1 MWKRNILLNVCRKES
16 RNQSFASCMHK
27 IIVLLLLI
35 GLNWIVASAAPA
47 EPLHLPG
54 GKDTLSTDNAASE
67 AGVKIKKLNVPA
79 SEFNPNVH
87 QAARWDT
94 VDLDMYHVDM
104 TNFRDTL
111 SYTLHHP
118 STGQHFHPPH
128 VGRVTSG
135 FGPRRLYGRKFH
147 KGIDIDLET
156 GDEVQAA
163 MAGKVRIARYSRGYG
178 NFVVISHEGG
188 LETLYGH
195 MSELVV
201 NEGELVEA
209 GQMIGLGGSTG
220 QSTGSHLH
228 FELRIFGEQV
238 DPLLAIDPA
247 TLMPRHAD
255 IKVDATWFDHIL
267 RAKGTHFHIVEEGE
281 TLETICAMYEMEPSE
296 LLELNELEEEVEISA
311 GVRLK
316 LD

>member
-1 MWKRNILLNVCRKES
+1 MYR
-16 RNQSFASCMHK
+16 
-27 IIVLLLLI
+27 IIVLLSLA
-35 GLNWIVASAAPA
+35 GFNWIASSAT
-47 EPLHLPG
+47 PLVSLYVPS
-54 GKDTLSTDNAASE
+54 GKDTLSSASTASE
-67 AGVKIKKLNVPA
+67 AGVKIRKLDIPA
-79 SEFNPNVH
+79 SEFNPKVQ
-87 QAARWDT
+87 QAVRWDT

-111 SYTLHHP
+111 SYTLHRP
-118 STGQHFHPPH
+118 SSGHHFHPPH
-128 VGRVTSG
+128 EGQVTSG

-163 MAGKVRIARYSRGYG
+163 MKGKVRISRYSKGYG

-195 MSELVV
+195 LSELVV
-201 NEGELVEA
+201 TKGELVDA
-209 GQMIGLGGSTG
+209 GQVIGLGGSTG

-228 FELRIFGEQV
+228 FELRIFGKQV

-247 TLMPRHAD
+247 TLMPRHSN
-255 IKVDATWFDHIL
+255 IKVDSTWFDHVL
-267 RAKGTHFHIVEEGE
+267 RSKDTHFHIVEEGE
-281 TLETICAMYEMEPSE
+281 TIESICAMYEMESGE
-296 LLELNELEEEVEISA
+296 LLELNELNEESEIRT
-311 GVRLK
+311 GLHLK